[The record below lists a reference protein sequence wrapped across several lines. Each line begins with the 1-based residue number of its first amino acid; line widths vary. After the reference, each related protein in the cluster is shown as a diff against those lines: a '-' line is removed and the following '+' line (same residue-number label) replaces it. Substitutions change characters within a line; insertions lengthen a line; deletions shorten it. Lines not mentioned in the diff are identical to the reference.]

1 MEQNRRRRAKR
12 KRKKLLRFFVKLGVR
27 MAVIIVSFYVLWG
40 ILKSDHSIF
49 GLGGQIQYVD
59 AAQSQLTK
67 PKLYEGSDLE
77 KELESLAQE
86 SSDYREIYEKREQY
100 PEDVLTALCANPEMV
115 DFVKNY
121 LEADGTVSGGITK
134 KEMRQDIPLLIQ
146 WDERW
151 GYAGYGQSDVGL
163 SGCAPTCISM
173 VAVGLTKDKSL
184 TPDVVA
190 EYACREGY
198 YMDGTGTA
206 WSFMTEGCRHFG
218 IIGKE
223 LGLDESMIQNNL
235 ASGNPIICSMRPG
248 DFTTQGHFIVL
259 SGIQDGKIIVND
271 PNSRQ
276 RSSVLWDYETLKG
289 QIKNLWVFYKA

>member
-1 MEQNRRRRAKR
+1 MEQNRRRRVKR
-12 KRKKLLRFFVKLGVR
+12 KRKKLLRSFVKLGVR
-27 MAVIIVSFYVLWG
+27 MAVIIVSFHVLWG
-40 ILKSDHSIF
+40 ILKSDYSIF
-49 GLGGQIQYVD
+49 NLGGAIQYVD

-86 SSDYREIYEKREQY
+86 SSDYRQIYEKREQY

-121 LEADGTVSGGITK
+121 LEADGTVSGGITE
-134 KEMRQDIPLLIQ
+134 KELGQDIPLLIQ

-163 SGCAPTCISM
+163 SGCAPTCVSM
-173 VAVGLTKDKSL
+173 VAVGLTKDKNL

-190 EYACREGY
+190 EYAYREGY

-218 IIGKE
+218 IIGEE